1 MSRPLVGYPH
11 PTAVLATQKKR
22 RSKEKK
28 PNHKAQ
34 DGEWEFNKGTS
45 VPLPID
51 G

>member
-1 MSRPLVGYPH
+1 M
-11 PTAVLATQKKR
+11 AVLATQKKAGD
-22 RSKEKK
+22 EKK
-28 PNHKAQ
+28 RKKKSQINHEAQ